1 MRKSS
6 LLLCLICC
14 AFSAYAETG
23 PKITFKRLVHDFGD
37 LDRGGKVE
45 TSFEFENSGD
55 ATLQI
60 DEVTTSCGCT
70 SAALKKKT
78 YAPKEKGTIPV
89 TFNSQN
95 FEGKITKRIT
105 VSTNDK
111 SSPKT
116 ILTIQGTILTDVQ
129 VTPSALVF
137 TDAKPSQIN
146 TLPLKITTARLPKL
160 ELTNLKIE
168 PEYLTMTEERVDDKT
183 VILNVS
189 ADGTMFPKGK
199 TRLNGYITLDTNSK
213 TQGTVRTAVTIEVT
227 QPVRMSPR
235 ALYFYA
241 SKAGKSRQ
249 LHLKLESNTGRD
261 FKITQISSDIAF
273 ITAAIEQDG
282 GKQKSLLV
290 TLADNAPQGKFQGFL
305 TLKTNI
311 IDQNELVI
319 DVRGSVIP

>member
-6 LLLCLICC
+6 MLLCLICC
-14 AFSAYAETG
+14 TLGAYAENG

-37 LDRGGKVE
+37 IDRGGKVD
-45 TSFEFENSGD
+45 TSFEFENTGD
-55 ATLQI
+55 APLQI

-70 SAALKKKT
+70 TAALKKKS
-78 YAPKEKGTIPV
+78 YKPGESGTIPV

-111 SSPKT
+111 AAPKT
-116 ILTIQGTILTDVQ
+116 VLTIQGTILTDVQ
-129 VTPSALVF
+129 ATPSALVF
-137 TDAKPSQIN
+137 TDAKPNQTN
-146 TLPLKITTARLPKL
+146 TQTLKVATTRLPKL

-168 PEYLTMTEERVDDKT
+168 PDYLTMTEERVDDKS
-183 VILNVS
+183 VNLVVS
-189 ADGTMFPKGK
+189 ADGTKFPKGK
-199 TRLNGYITLDTNSK
+199 TRLNGYITFDTNSK
-213 TQGTVRTAVTIEVT
+213 TQGTMRAAVTIEVT

-249 LHLKLESNTGRD
+249 MHLKLESNTGKD
-261 FKITQISSDIAF
+261 FKITGISSDIAF
-273 ITAAIEQDG
+273 VSAALEQDG
-282 GKQKSLLV
+282 GKEKSVLV

-305 TLKTNI
+305 TMKTNLP
-311 IDQNELVI
+311 DQSELVV

>member
-1 MRKSS
+1 MNKTS

-14 AFSAYAETG
+14 ALSAYAETG

-37 LDRGGKVE
+37 IDRGGKVE

-55 ATLQI
+55 APLQI

-70 SAALKKKT
+70 TAGLKKKT
-78 YAPKEKGTIPV
+78 FAPREKGTIPV

-95 FEGKITKRIT
+95 FEGKVTKRIT

-111 SSPKT
+111 TSPKT

-137 TDAKPSQIN
+137 TDAKPSQVN
-146 TLPLKITTARLPKL
+146 TLPLKITTTRLPKL

-168 PEYLTMTEERVDDKT
+168 PDYLTMTEERVDDKT
-183 VILNVS
+183 VNLNVS
-189 ADGTMFPKGK
+189 ADGAKFPKGK
-199 TRLNGYITLDTNSK
+199 SRLNGYITFDTNSK
-213 TQGTVRTAVTIEVT
+213 AQSTMRAAVTIEVT

-249 LHLKLESNTGRD
+249 LHLKLESNTGKD
-261 FKITQISSDIAF
+261 FKITQISSDIGF
-273 ITAAIEQDG
+273 ISAVLDHDG
-282 GKQKSLLV
+282 GKEKTLLV

-311 IDQNELVI
+311 LDQSELVI